1 MTQRLTTDSELA
13 VRIAEQH
20 GTPFY
25 FISQQRLLGNIH
37 HLQGAVRNGYPS
49 TDVTYSVKS
58 NNLGA
63 FVSAVIDDG
72 IRVEVVSRAE
82 YDYVASLGADLATT
96 IYNGPAKTARDMQFA
111 IDNGSYVNVDSI
123 DELRI
128 IAALGIDAAIGI
140 RVPAVLASGAI
151 SRFGIDLTD
160 DATLAE
166 TRELVTQVNVTG
178 LHIHHSSHRH
188 AASYGER
195 LEQLLATAEM
205 LRVTNL
211 EVVDLGGGFSSPI
224 PPEIAAQ
231 LPYKT
236 ASFDEYGEVLGARA
250 AELLGTD
257 GPRLVLE
264 PGIGVLANCATYVTR
279 VESLKHNGGH
289 NYAVVDGS
297 IFEVNP
303 LRSSIGPPIVH
314 LGDSISGE
322 PAQIVGATCME
333 IDIIGDLPHTPSIGD
348 LISVENVGSYSTSL
362 APDFIIP
369 RSPVISADT
378 GDLVRSRSSIQS
390 VGLGPVR
397 EI

>member
-13 VRIAEQH
+13 VRITEQH

-25 FISQQRLLGNIH
+25 LISQQRLLGNIH
-37 HLQGAVRNGYPS
+37 HLQGAVRRGYPA

-63 FVSAVIDDG
+63 FVSACIDDG

-82 YDYVASLGADLATT
+82 YDYVVSLGADPATT
-96 IYNGPAKTARDMQFA
+96 IYNGPAKTANDMQYA
-111 IDNGSYVNVDSI
+111 IENGSFVNVDSL

-128 IAALGIDAAIGI
+128 LADLGIKAAIGI
-140 RVPAVLASGAI
+140 RVPAVLASGAV
-151 SRFGIDLTD
+151 SRFGIDLAD
-160 DATLAE
+160 DAALAE
-166 TRELVTQVNVTG
+166 TRELVKQLNVTG

-188 AASYGER
+188 ADSYGER

-205 LRVTNL
+205 LDIATL
-211 EVVDLGGGFSSPI
+211 DVVDVGGGFSSPI
-224 PPEIAAQ
+224 PPEIATQ

-236 ASFDEYGEVLGARA
+236 ASFDEYGDVLGARA

-279 VESLKHNGGH
+279 VESIKHNGGQ

-303 LRSSIGPPIVH
+303 LRSHIGPPIVY
-314 LGDSISGE
+314 LGDNTSGE

-333 IDIIGDLPHTPSIGD
+333 IDVIGDLPHSPLIGD
-348 LISVENVGSYSTSL
+348 LISVENVGSYTTSL

-369 RSPVISADT
+369 RSPVFSADT
-378 GDLVRSRSSIQS
+378 GDLLRSRSSIHS

>member
-1 MTQRLTTDSELA
+1 M
-13 VRIAEQH
+13 AEQH

-25 FISQQRLLGNIH
+25 LISQQRLLDNIH
-37 HLQGAVRNGYPS
+37 HLQGAVRSGYPA

-63 FVSAVIDDG
+63 FVSACIDDG

-96 IYNGPAKTARDMQFA
+96 IYNGPAKTANDMQFA
-111 IDNGSYVNVDSI
+111 IENGSFLNVDSL
-123 DELRI
+123 DELRL
-128 IAALGIDAAIGI
+128 IADLGIKAAIGI
-140 RVPAVLASGAI
+140 RVPAVLASGAV
-151 SRFGIDLTD
+151 SRFGIDLAD

-166 TRELVTQVNVTG
+166 TRELVKQLNVTG

-205 LRVTNL
+205 LDITTL
-211 EVVDLGGGFSSPI
+211 DVVDVGGGFSSPI
-224 PPEIAAQ
+224 PPEIASQ

-236 ASFDEYGEVLGARA
+236 ASFDEYGDVLGARA
-250 AELLGTD
+250 AELLGTH

-279 VESLKHNGGH
+279 VESIKHNGGY

-303 LRSSIGPPIVH
+303 LRSNIGPPIVC
-314 LGDSISGE
+314 LGDSTSGE

-333 IDIIGDLPHTPSIGD
+333 IDIIGDLQHTPEIGD
-348 LISVENVGSYSTSL
+348 LISVENVGSYTTSL

-378 GDLVRSRSSIQS
+378 GDVVRLRSSIQV
-390 VGLGPVR
+390 VGLGPR
-397 EI
+397 KEI